1 MDAIKDKSVDAK
13 SLTTYW
19 RPVGFKEKR
28 SDSSKNVYA
37 VSEPE
42 GDQRRVTDP
51 IWSLKVFNIEKLL
64 VKKGEPVLYCLKDGP
79 KRGFVREELQIVPPG
94 TELPPEGIRWFEKT
108 IKTRWLLMESQ
119 IRFTVR
125 EWRQGIFGKRSS
137 EDLEKK
143 TARWMQQTFLP
154 ETDSLYL
161 SISVVRETM
170 IFMEVDRD

>member
-1 MDAIKDKSVDAK
+1 MKRLPEVVLALNIEVTRLTRKKPMDAIKDKSVDAK
-13 SLTTYW
+13 SSTTYS

-94 TELPPEGIRWFEKT
+94 TELPPEGIR
-108 IKTRWLLMESQ
+108 
-119 IRFTVR
+119 
-125 EWRQGIFGKRSS
+125 
-137 EDLEKK
+137 
-143 TARWMQQTFLP
+143 
-154 ETDSLYL
+154 
-161 SISVVRETM
+161 
-170 IFMEVDRD
+170 

>member
-1 MDAIKDKSVDAK
+1 MFDPGREFVGEVTREMTKHDVRIRRGDVNVHRDQGIVELTRKKPMDAIKDKSVDAK
-13 SLTTYW
+13 SSTTYS

-64 VKKGEPVLYCLKDGP
+64 VKKGKPVLYCLKDGP

-94 TELPPEGIRWFEKT
+94 TELPPEGIR
-108 IKTRWLLMESQ
+108 
-119 IRFTVR
+119 
-125 EWRQGIFGKRSS
+125 
-137 EDLEKK
+137 
-143 TARWMQQTFLP
+143 
-154 ETDSLYL
+154 
-161 SISVVRETM
+161 
-170 IFMEVDRD
+170 